1 MRRIPG
7 VRFDPERH
15 EVRALLRGAPLR
27 GARLLD
33 IGCGDGRLTRRLLSA
48 AGHVVGIDP
57 DPAQIARAR
66 AFTSRL
72 LHRRVRYTVGTAES
86 LPFGPRSFDVVLFSW
101 SL

>member
-7 VRFDPERH
+7 VRFDPERY
-15 EVRALLRGAPLR
+15 EVGALLRGAPLR
-27 GARLLD
+27 GARVLD
-33 IGCGDGRLTRRLLSA
+33 IGCGDGRLTRRIQRA
-48 AGHVVGIDP
+48 AVRLVGIDP

-66 AFTSRL
+66 EFTSRL
-72 LHRRVRYTVGTAES
+72 LRRRVRYEVGAAES